1 MSVNDSSRHHPGG
14 LPLAIQLISTAR
26 EPAAVLVAVLMTSPA
41 FAQAERSWVD
51 PPAISSRGSAQVPGD
66 APSNE
71 VTDGAVSSTD
81 RQLKRADA
89 ARQLMMDYLDFWSA
103 PNALALEAMP
113 RFYAQHVD
121 FHGRRMSAEAL
132 FAEKRRFVRR
142 WPVRSYTAR
151 IETLRATCAPGA
163 QTCSVKVLFDFAA
176 LSPERG
182 RRSQGAA
189 DLELQ
194 LSFAGERPDNPRRNE
209 SGRLARSHSRKG
221 L

>member
-1 MSVNDSSRHHPGG
+1 
-14 LPLAIQLISTAR
+14 
-26 EPAAVLVAVLMTSPA
+26 
-41 FAQAERSWVD
+41 
-51 PPAISSRGSAQVPGD
+51 
-66 APSNE
+66 
-71 VTDGAVSSTD
+71 
-81 RQLKRADA
+81 
-89 ARQLMMDYLDFWSA
+89 MMDYLDFWSA

-194 LSFAGERPDNPRRNE
+194 LSFAGERPDNPRRNK